1 MDSSAWP
8 LVSKEKVQRSF
19 RSLAKWNGAKSE
31 VEALRRMVPYSATK
45 TQWDWCNQNGEQ
57 SMEWKWNSMI
67 AVSSVLVH
75 CTFVHSR
82 NLQASAHKW
91 TCYSI

>member
-1 MDSSAWP
+1 MDSSALP

-19 RSLAKWNGAKSE
+19 KSLARRNGAKSE

-45 TQWDWCNQNGEQ
+45 TQWDWCNQYGEQ

-67 AVSSVLVH
+67 AASSVLVH
-75 CTFVHSR
+75 CR
-82 NLQASAHKW
+82 
-91 TCYSI
+91 